1 MNAYAATGNSVGHTS
16 VVVSES
22 RDSNGTGG
30 LYVMERNTG
39 PTADNYI
46 AETRWTVG
54 CDPAGCCVTAWLH
67 QP

>member
-1 MNAYAATGNSVGHTS
+1 M
-16 VVVSES
+16 VVSES